1 MDVRVGRTIKKAEHG
16 RTDASELWCWRRF
29 LRVPWT
35 ARRSNQSVLD
45 EVSPEYSLEGLMLK
59 QKLQSFGHLMRRTDS
74 LEKTLMVGKIEGR
87 KRRRWQR
94 MRWLDGITNLM
105 DMSLSKLQEL
115 VMDREAWSAEV
126 HGVAKSRTWLSNW
139 TELNW
144 SWFRSEY
151 MISQDYGFTV
161 PLVGC
166 RCTKGKLRKNRMGEA
181 TKCSDLAGH
190 SLALTV
196 FEFIKHFWQWKW
208 LCPVHHRW
216 WLIESHHW
224 VFNSTTASFASMKGL
239 LLKSFCVM
247 FKSTSLNLFS
257 KDERLIKWLA
267 EVLTQYV

>member
-1 MDVRVGRTIKKAEHG
+1 
-16 RTDASELWCWRRF
+16 
-29 LRVPWT
+29 
-35 ARRSNQSVLD
+35 
-45 EVSPEYSLEGLMLK
+45 MLK
-59 QKLQSFGHLMRRTDS
+59 LKLQYFGHLMWRTDS
-74 LEKTLMVGKIEGR
+74 FEKTLMLGKMEGR
-87 KRRRWQR
+87 RRRRWQR

-105 DMSLSKLQEL
+105 DMSLSNLQEL
-115 VMDREAWSAEV
+115 VMDREAWSAVV

-161 PLVGC
+161 PLLGR

-190 SLALTV
+190 SLALTL

-216 WLIESHHW
+216 RLIESHRW

-247 FKSTSLNLFS
+247 FWSTSLNLFS